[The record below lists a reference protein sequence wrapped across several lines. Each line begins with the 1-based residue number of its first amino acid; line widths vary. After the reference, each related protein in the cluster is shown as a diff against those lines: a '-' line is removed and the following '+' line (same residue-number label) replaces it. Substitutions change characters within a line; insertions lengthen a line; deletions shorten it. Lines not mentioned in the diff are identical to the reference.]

1 MATLFDRITGKTEN
15 ELTAK
20 IEELEKELT
29 AAQEKI
35 VSLEEQ
41 VASLDE
47 AKREVFNLTKTIHEN
62 DKTIATLEDSNRGFS
77 QKIAELNEKHTAVVT
92 EATNLKKRLSESEE
106 AKLVFEAKLASTE
119 AKLAST
125 ETKLEETKRELE
137 SSWRSLE
144 LGKIAEDGVLPGKEE
159 IEKLRTDVYTEYFN
173 AQDHIISDLIRSNCS
188 FDGTMQLD
196 ISHNESF
203 MLHAGNSYRLFVCTK
218 LIEKLCVGKDGYW
231 DVIVHFNKMTENLT
245 DIVCRLRGGYPKN
258 ISVQVFPSPKY
269 ISPIYD
275 EQRIVQISPIG
286 DTYPEVFLEVKY
298 HPHCSFN

>member
-1 MATLFDRITGKTEN
+1 MATLFERITGKTEN

-20 IEELEKELT
+20 IEELENELT

-41 VASLDE
+41 VASLEKEAKE

-62 DKTIATLEDSNRGFS
+62 DKTIATLENSNRGFS
-77 QKIAELNEKHTAVVT
+77 QKIAELTEQNTAVVT
-92 EATNLKKRLSESEE
+92 EATNLKKSLSESEE

-119 AKLAST
+119 
-125 ETKLEETKRELE
+125 TKLEETKTLLE

-203 MLHAGNSYRLFVCTK
+203 MLHAGSSYRLFVCTK

-231 DVIVHFNKMTENLT
+231 DVIVHFNKKTEDLT
-245 DIVCRLRGGYPKN
+245 YIVCRGLDGRPQN
-258 ISVQVFPSPKY
+258 ISVQDFPSAKY
-269 ISPIYD
+269 TTPIHD

-286 DTYPEVFLEVKY
+286 DTYPEVLLEVKY
-298 HPHCSFN
+298 HPHCSY